1 MSRNRFSFR
10 GDAWKAIGLV
20 ALVIFS
26 IAFVLPSLHILPA
39 NIMAKWPFKSVV
51 NLGLDLQG
59 GSYLVFHVD
68 TDKVLLQS
76 IQSQIDAVKKELKE
90 EYPNAQLEVTPRPG
104 ERPRIILNGSAESL
118 GQIEK
123 LIKKNYPQLQLYRE
137 SDSNLE
143 ASLSSGHIE
152 EFKNSILDQ
161 SVRVVRNR
169 VDEFGVSEPSI
180 STKGSNR
187 IVVEL
192 PGVKDVDQ
200 AKDLIGQTAKLEFR
214 MVEEHRF
221 SEGSIEAFVNRLE
234 QENNLK
240 FTEDEKLSVFTEKI
254 NSYAKRHIPEN
265 TEILFERP
273 DTASRTALVL
283 IPYLLQKNVPVSG
296 GDLQDA
302 HVSYGQFGEPEVAF
316 SLKPEG
322 AKRFEN
328 LTGENIGKR
337 LAIVLD
343 NTVKSAPVINSK
355 IGGQGVIT
363 VGRGADRD
371 KAQNEAGNLSIVLR
385 AGALPAS
392 LELQEQRVIGP
403 TLGQDSIRFGVV
415 SGTVGCF
422 LIFIFMMAYYRLSGV
437 FATVSLILNLLFSFA
452 ILVGIGATLTLPGM
466 AGLALVIGMGVD
478 SNVLIFE
485 RIRDEILEGSS
496 PGNAVHQGFT
506 RAIAAIL
513 DANVTHGIVA
523 IILYNFGTG
532 PLKGFAVMLLIGI
545 FTTLFC
551 AVTVCK
557 LMFEYYLRLSPKRIS
572 I

>member
-1 MSRNRFSFR
+1 MGRIRFSF
-10 GDAWKAIGLV
+10 GGSGAKALGLI
-20 ALVIFS
+20 ALTVFS
-26 IAFVLPSLHILPA
+26 IAFVLPSLHVLPEKVA
-39 NIMAKWPFKSVV
+39 AKWPFKSIV

-76 IQSQIDAVKKELKE
+76 IQSQVEVIKKELKE
-90 EYPNAQLEVTPRPG
+90 NQPNLQFEVTTQPG
-104 ERPRIILNGSAESL
+104 DKSRVTLAGSSESL
-118 GQIEK
+118 SQTEA
-123 LIKKNYPQLQLYRE
+123 LLKKNYPQLQAYRE
-137 SDSNLE
+137 SDGKLE
-143 ASLSSGHIE
+143 VSLSSSAVD

-169 VDEFGVSEPSI
+169 VDEFGVTEPSI

-214 MVEEHRF
+214 IVEEHRF
-221 SEGSIEAFVNRLE
+221 QDGSIEEFINRLE
-234 QENNLK
+234 RENNLK
-240 FTEDEKLSVFTEKI
+240 FAENMKLSEYTDKI
-254 NSYAKRHIPEN
+254 NILAKGQIPEN
-265 TEILFERP
+265 TEIVFERP
-273 DTASRTALVL
+273 DTARSNLSL
-283 IPYLLQKNVPVSG
+283 IPYLLQKNVSVSG
-296 GDLQDA
+296 SDLQDA
-302 HVSYGQFGEPEVAF
+302 HVQYGQYGEPEVAF
-316 SLKPEG
+316 TLKPEG
-322 AKRFEN
+322 AKRFEI
-328 LTGENIGKR
+328 LTGENINRR

-343 NTVKSAPVINSK
+343 HTVKSAPVINSK

-363 VGRGADRD
+363 VGRGGDRD
-371 KAQNEAGNLSIVLR
+371 KAQKEAGNLSIVLR

-452 ILVGIGATLTLPGM
+452 ILIGIGATLTLPGM

-485 RIRDEILEGSS
+485 RIRDEILDGSS
-496 PGNAVHQGFT
+496 PGTAVSQGFS